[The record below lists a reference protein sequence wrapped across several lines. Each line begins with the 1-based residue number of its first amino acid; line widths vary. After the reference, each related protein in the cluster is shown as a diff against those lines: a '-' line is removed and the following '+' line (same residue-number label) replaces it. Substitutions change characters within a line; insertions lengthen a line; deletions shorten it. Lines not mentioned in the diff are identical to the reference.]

1 LQLVDAMVRFVASLL
16 LLPIVSAL
24 KTFPHCP
31 RIATKRLTPLAAA
44 AGTSL
49 VTDRR
54 RAAAADADAAEE
66 RLCQEALVRARVA
79 KRCVVPAYAASA
91 ALALVAPA
99 ASLPQQALAVGSALS
114 VVPAIAAA
122 YDCVGE
128 GDATV
133 PLRVAVAAACLLSA
147 AWLEAAPLLSG
158 GAAAYAP
165 WARAAGVGAF
175 AYGALAV
182 LPLRRP
188 APGGWEL
195 RPRVD
200 AQWAALAVGLAAC
213 GAVAV
218 LAPLPLAAAPA
229 GVTAAF
235 ARAHGVWVLA
245 AAFAA
250 AQVARGP
257 TRRLRNG
264 LYAAAAAQLV
274 FALARLAFERGPLQV
289 AALAVYALLCIKA

>member
-1 LQLVDAMVRFVASLL
+1 MVRFPGRFVGALL
-16 LLPIVSAL
+16 LLPVVSAL
-24 KTFPHCP
+24 KTLP
-31 RIATKRLTPLAAA
+31 RIATTSSRSLAATATATKSLTPLAAT
-44 AGTSL
+44 GTSL

-188 APGGWEL
+188 APGAH
-195 RPRVD
+195 D
-200 AQWAALAVGLAAC
+200 S
-213 GAVAV
+213 VASCMATGGCMGCRSARMHTRMTESHV
-218 LAPLPLAAAPA
+218 QIAPLP
-229 GVTAAF
+229 
-235 ARAHGVWVLA
+235 R
-245 AAFAA
+245 
-250 AQVARGP
+250 
-257 TRRLRNG
+257 
-264 LYAAAAAQLV
+264 
-274 FALARLAFERGPLQV
+274 ALADP
-289 AALAVYALLCIKA
+289 I

>member
-1 LQLVDAMVRFVASLL
+1 MVRFVASLL

-24 KTFPHCP
+24 KTFPRVATKSLFP
-31 RIATKRLTPLAAA
+31 RIATKSLAAA

-147 AWLEAAPLLSG
+147 AWLEAA
-158 GAAAYAP
+158 
-165 WARAAGVGAF
+165 V
-175 AYGALAV
+175 
-182 LPLRRP
+182 
-188 APGGWEL
+188 
-195 RPRVD
+195 
-200 AQWAALAVGLAAC
+200 
-213 GAVAV
+213 
-218 LAPLPLAAAPA
+218 
-229 GVTAAF
+229 
-235 ARAHGVWVLA
+235 
-245 AAFAA
+245 
-250 AQVARGP
+250 
-257 TRRLRNG
+257 
-264 LYAAAAAQLV
+264 
-274 FALARLAFERGPLQV
+274 
-289 AALAVYALLCIKA
+289 